1 MMIMAVVAA
10 LNTGLHPSFATRHH
24 GGRHGGG
31 TDTGPSIRR
40 KAFASHRRAI
50 DLLKLTDRLEIGGV
64 MEIMRGLAIAK
75 GNCHKRGV
83 TDTRQQ

>member
-1 MMIMAVVAA
+1 MAE
-10 LNTGLHPSFATRHH
+10 TSKKGLEVDNGS
-24 GGRHGGG
+24 
-31 TDTGPSIRR
+31 D
-40 KAFASHRRAI
+40 K
-50 DLLKLTDRLEIGGV
+50 LLKLTDRLEIGGV